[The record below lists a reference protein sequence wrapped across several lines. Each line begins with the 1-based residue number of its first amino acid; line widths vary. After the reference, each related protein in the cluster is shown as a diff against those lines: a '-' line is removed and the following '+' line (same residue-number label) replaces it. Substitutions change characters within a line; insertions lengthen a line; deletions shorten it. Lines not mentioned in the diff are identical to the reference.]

1 MPDTKFLLPIAAF
14 AVLLFSV
21 NLCLAQ
27 EKVSGHERDRGSAI
41 LAMVKK
47 DVKSKYFDTTFKGI
61 DIDKRFAD
69 ADQQIKNAQSV
80 GQVMGIIA
88 QVLLEFSDSHTRFI
102 PPQRASRTEYGWT
115 PTMIGNK
122 AIVTAIKPKSD
133 AEAKGLKVG
142 DQIVAVDNTIIDR
155 ANLWLM
161 KYLYYTLRPQPEMR
175 LSILR
180 PGKTAEEEITVL
192 AKITQGQRLLDLTQ
206 GQDIFKLIRESE
218 NEAHL
223 NRHRYM
229 TFADDLF
236 IWKMPEFDM
245 SESQVDDIMGK
256 VKDYKKLILD
266 LRGNGGGMVLTV
278 NRLIGHFFDRDIA
291 VGEWKGRE
299 EFDPQIAKTRKKDIF
314 TGEVIVLID
323 SESGSSSELF
333 ARVMQLEKREKVI
346 GDVSSGK
353 VMVSRF
359 FSRQVGMDRVA
370 FFGTSITI
378 ANVIMS
384 DGKSLEKVGVIPDRL
399 ILPSAADIA
408 AGKDR
413 VLTAAAE
420 MLGHKIPP
428 EDAGKM
434 FPVEW
439 PK

>member
-1 MPDTKFLLPIAAF
+1 MPHTKFLLPVAVF

-27 EKVSGHERDRGSAI
+27 EKLGGHERDRGSAI

-47 DVKSKYFDTTFKGI
+47 DVKSKYFDSTFKGI

-69 ADQQIKNAQSV
+69 ADEKIQIAQSV
-80 GQVMGIIA
+80 GQVMGTIA

-161 KYLYYTLRPQPEMR
+161 KYLYYTLRPQPGMR

-223 NRHRYM
+223 NRHRYSSV
-229 TFADDLF
+229 ADDLF

-245 SESQVDDIMGK
+245 SESQVDDMMGK
-256 VKDYKKLILD
+256 VKDHKKLILD
-266 LRGNGGGMVLTV
+266 LRGNGGGMVLTL
-278 NRLIGHFFDRDIA
+278 NRLIGHFFDRDIT

-333 ARVMQLEKREKVI
+333 ARVMQLEKRAKVI

-384 DGKSLEKVGVIPDRL
+384 DGKSLEKVGVIPDQL
-399 ILPSAADIA
+399 ILPSPGDIA
-408 AGKDR
+408 AGKDP

-428 EDAGKM
+428 ADAGKM